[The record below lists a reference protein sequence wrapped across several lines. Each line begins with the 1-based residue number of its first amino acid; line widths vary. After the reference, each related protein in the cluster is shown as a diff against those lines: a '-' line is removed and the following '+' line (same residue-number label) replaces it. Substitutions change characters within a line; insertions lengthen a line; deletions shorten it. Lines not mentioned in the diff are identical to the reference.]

1 MLRHVLQETYLQVGP
16 YIYGNLIYM
25 IHIHLRIVLYINI
38 HIHMM
43 TVAWVLG
50 LRALKGS
57 VTRIM
62 NNGIN

>member
-1 MLRHVLQETYLQVGP
+1 
-16 YIYGNLIYM
+16 M
-25 IHIHLRIVLYINI
+25 ILIHLRIVLYINI